1 MQKSKT
7 CFVRNGGV
15 IYEIQNKGISVKK
28 NDLVVCFYNDRYILA
43 KVTDKPTV
51 GEVEFTGNKSYV
63 VQVVCDEIDN
73 LEKEKLELTT
83 TLLKVRKMLSDM
95 YINKI
100 ETDDKTIDLDTA
112 KADYLDLKKQ
122 YDEVCKKI
130 SDWKAL

>member
-43 KVTDKPTV
+43 KVIDKPTV

-83 TLLKVRKMLSDM
+83 TLLKVRKMFSDM

-100 ETDDKTIDLDTA
+100 ETNDKTIDLDTA

>member
-28 NDLVVCFYNDRYILA
+28 NDLVVCFYNDHYILA
-43 KVTDKPTV
+43 KVIDKPTV

-63 VQVVCDEIDN
+63 VQVVGDEIDN

-100 ETDDKTIDLDTA
+100 ETNDKTIDLDTA